1 MRGDEGEVS
10 ASRDGILFRRPGGR
24 KYENTVN
31 ILVGFNVNIPAGCMH
46 WDIYGRGGFVQGWV
60 VGVCFAVTWF

>member
-31 ILVGFNVNIPAGCMH
+31 TLVGFNVHVPAGCMH
-46 WDIYGRGGFVQGWV
+46 WDIYGRGPLQG
-60 VGVCFAVTWF
+60 